1 LLGTEFFRARPCRM
15 ERVSY
20 LLLSFLTAILT
31 ALLVAMF
38 ARYNLGLSREAIRI
52 AALSVTGCLVAAF
65 VVVGLFKRK

>member
-1 LLGTEFFRARPCRM
+1 M
-15 ERVSY
+15 ERVPY

-38 ARYNLGLSREAIRI
+38 AHYNLGLSREAIRI